1 MMYIQLSR
9 PYSDFD
15 KVKIKNF
22 YLYESSVS
30 VTYVVFGTKALFE
43 KTFNITSEES
53 EFSEFLE
60 AQPNE
65 RFSIVDNFH
74 KLLLEYMIKKNI
86 ETGTLE
92 VK

>member
-1 MMYIQLSR
+1 MMYIQLSK
-9 PYSDFD
+9 PYGDYD

-22 YLYESSVS
+22 YIYETSIA
-30 VTYVVFGTKALFE
+30 VTYAVFGGKVLFD
-43 KTFNITSEES
+43 KTFNITQEMQ
-53 EFSEFLE
+53 EFSEILE
-60 AQPNE
+60 SKPND
-65 RFSIVDNFH
+65 RFTIVENFH